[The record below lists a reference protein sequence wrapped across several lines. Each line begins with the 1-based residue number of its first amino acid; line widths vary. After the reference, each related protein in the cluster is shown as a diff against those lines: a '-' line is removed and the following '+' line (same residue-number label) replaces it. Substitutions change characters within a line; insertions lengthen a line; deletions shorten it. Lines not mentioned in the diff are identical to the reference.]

1 MQPLTPA
8 ERREI
13 ERVKS
18 LIQSE
23 QVDTITL
30 NSEPDEVMKFYMSDE
45 RELWLKVLTMALETN
60 ETLEASWRQR
70 YDAPPERVCVKEF
83 DDAKRRLG
91 R

>member
-13 ERVKS
+13 ELWKREVLENRSKCTTV
-18 LIQSE
+18 I
-23 QVDTITL
+23 I
-30 NSEPDEVMKFYMSDE
+30 NDESIDI
-45 RELWLKVLTMALETN
+45 ELWLKVLTMALECN
-60 ETLEASWRQR
+60 EALETSWRHSYKAQGQAF
-70 YDAPPERVCVKEF
+70 DDTF